1 MSDWLGFLSARGA
14 NIVDGVVRDFGDA
27 RGELDA
33 AATTSVAADLSHLG
47 VLRFAGPDAVAFL
60 HGQVSNDVKGL
71 GPTEARY
78 GGYCTPKGR
87 LLANFLLWRDGDG
100 VLILFSRDVLT
111 AVEKRLRMYVLR
123 SKVTISDVTGEYA
136 AMGASGPAAP
146 DAVSAAL
153 GVAAPLP
160 SLGVGRA
167 EAGSVAIR
175 LPGNRFVVVSPRSE
189 SESVWSRLAESLRPA
204 GTPAWQWL
212 EIANGLPLV
221 TAATQDELVPQMAN
235 LELVGGVSFD
245 KGCYPGQEIVARSQY
260 LGQVKRR
267 TYRAAVSAEEP
278 PRAGEPVYEG
288 ADATQTAGMI
298 LNAAPSPAGGYEVL
312 AVMQMAAAERADL
325 HLRAPNGPALRL
337 LSLPYALP

>member
-1 MSDWLGFLSARGA
+1 
-14 NIVDGVVRDFGDA
+14 
-27 RGELDA
+27 
-33 AATTSVAADLSHLG
+33 
-47 VLRFAGPDAVAFL
+47 
-60 HGQVSNDVKGL
+60 
-71 GPTEARY
+71 
-78 GGYCTPKGR
+78 
-87 LLANFLLWRDGDG
+87 
-100 VLILFSRDVLT
+100 
-111 AVEKRLRMYVLR
+111 
-123 SKVTISDVTGEYA
+123 
-136 AMGASGPAAP
+136 
-146 DAVSAAL
+146 
-153 GVAAPLP
+153 
-160 SLGVGRA
+160 
-167 EAGSVAIR
+167 
-175 LPGNRFVVVSPRSE
+175 
-189 SESVWSRLAESLRPA
+189 
-204 GTPAWQWL
+204 
-212 EIANGLPLV
+212 
-221 TAATQDELVPQMAN
+221 MAN